1 MSKVLDELHK
11 IREKHYEETKHLSP
25 KELADHINKEG
36 KEAAKK
42 LGIEMTPL
50 RPTFSTP
57 TSRIRK

>member
-25 KELADHINKEG
+25 KELASHINKEG

-42 LGIEMTPL
+42 FGQKIKSPE
-50 RPTFSTP
+50 SV
-57 TSRIRK
+57 TSK